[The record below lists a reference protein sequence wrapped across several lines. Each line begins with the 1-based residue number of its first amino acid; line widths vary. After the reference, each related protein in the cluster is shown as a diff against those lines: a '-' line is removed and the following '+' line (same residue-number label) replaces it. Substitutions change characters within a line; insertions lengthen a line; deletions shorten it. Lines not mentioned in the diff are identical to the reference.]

1 MSNLN
6 KWKLKIVNDS
16 DSETLSETMRIF
28 ALFLCLFLLIISCGT
43 LTYIYLLWN
52 TYWIR
57 VAKLSEERNFMRQQQ
72 QQNSV
77 RVLEFDDQVR
87 NWSKLSNYKS
97 STESIKESL
106 NLKQS
111 KSEINDCQTLIWYLP
126 AHY

>member
-77 RVLEFDDQVR
+77 RVLEFDDQVK
-87 NWSKLSNYKS
+87 NWV
-97 STESIKESL
+97 IIIVPL
-106 NLKQS
+106 NLLK
-111 KSEINDCQTLIWYLP
+111 NL
-126 AHY
+126 

>member
-1 MSNLN
+1 
-6 KWKLKIVNDS
+6 VNDS

-77 RVLEFDDQVR
+77 RVLEFDDQVK
-87 NWSKLSNYKS
+87 N
-97 STESIKESL
+97 
-106 NLKQS
+106 
-111 KSEINDCQTLIWYLP
+111 
-126 AHY
+126 